1 MANLR
6 EIKQRAK
13 SVTNTQQI
21 TRAMK
26 MVAAAKLRKAQERAL
41 AARPFAFKLK
51 EMLTNVAGNSA
62 ELVHPLLEVREVEK
76 VGIIILT
83 SDKGLAGAY
92 NSNVLKHAKELID
105 QNMDKHLEFIL
116 IGKKAVDYINRLKK
130 QYDEIS
136 SQADRN
142 ASFKIRRS
150 FIELPDAVSFNE
162 AKGIADLAIDLY
174 EKSDLDTVYVVYN
187 KFVSAMSQVPTT
199 VKLLPLETDELKEEG
214 GNKVQDQYIFEPSPE
229 EILTQLLPKYIE
241 IMIYQT
247 LLESR
252 ASEHGARM
260 VAMGSATDNA
270 GEIIDR
276 LTLLYNRARQ
286 ANITTEISEIVSG
299 AEALKA

>member
-105 QNMDKHLEFIL
+105 QNMDKQLEFIL
-116 IGKKAVDYINRLKK
+116 IGKKAVDYMNRLKK
-130 QYDEIS
+130 QYDAEIS
-136 SQADRN
+136 GRAD
-142 ASFKIRRS
+142 SFKVIKS

-162 AKGIADLAIDLY
+162 AKEIADLAINLY

>member
-51 EMLTNVAGNSA
+51 EMLTNVAGNST

-105 QNMDKHLEFIL
+105 QNMDKQLEFIL
-116 IGKKAVDYINRLKK
+116 IGKKAVDYMNRLKK
-130 QYDEIS
+130 QYDAEIN
-136 SQADRN
+136 DRSD
-142 ASFKIRRS
+142 SFKIIKT
-150 FIELPDAVSFNE
+150 FIEFPDAVSFNE
-162 AKGIADLAIDLY
+162 AKEIADLAIDFY

>member
-105 QNMDKHLEFIL
+105 QNMDKQLEFIL
-116 IGKKAVDYINRLKK
+116 IGKKAVDYMNRLKK
-130 QYDEIS
+130 QYDAEIS
-136 SQADRN
+136 GRAD
-142 ASFKIRRS
+142 SFKVIKS

>member
-1 MANLR
+1 
-6 EIKQRAK
+6 
-13 SVTNTQQI
+13 
-21 TRAMK
+21 

-51 EMLTNVAGNSA
+51 EMLTNVAGNST

-105 QNMDKHLEFIL
+105 QNMDKQLEFIL
-116 IGKKAVDYINRLKK
+116 IGKKAVDYMNRLKK
-130 QYDEIS
+130 QYDAEIN
-136 SQADRN
+136 DRSD
-142 ASFKIRRS
+142 SFKIIKT
-150 FIELPDAVSFNE
+150 FIEFPDAVSFNE
-162 AKGIADLAIDLY
+162 AKEIADLAIDFY

>member
-105 QNMDKHLEFIL
+105 QNMDKQLEFIL
-116 IGKKAVDYINRLKK
+116 IGKKAVDYMNRLKK
-130 QYDEIS
+130 QYDAEIS
-136 SQADRN
+136 GRAD
-142 ASFKIRRS
+142 SFKVIKS

-162 AKGIADLAIDLY
+162 AKGIADLAINLY